1 MGAWGASF
9 SLHGT
14 RWFQESLKLK
24 YVYIAGVEAWW
35 RIEKGQWLA
44 LLAICYVFSSW
55 IKNCPPCIGILACGG
70 QGLLFVWSVSCMQS
84 SWSLALALDPWLC
97 PCNVLG
103 SLPHGP
109 WVLLIDSWSLAFG
122 TYMCHNSADG
132 DENEP
137 LHLIY
142 MHSDLWILK
151 SAPCFIER
159 HVYPIKLSIHWH
171 GAAQD
176 YVLLLWLPLIYIY
189 IYMVKF
195 KIIAR
200 HPTTLGWVDWRFDDD
215 YDGYDTRQHLGGLT
229 GDSMT
234 TTTAMTQLT
243 RQSMLAESNKN
254 PSQSLGNSRSMVVEF
269 DCRMREKDLHQSL

>member
-1 MGAWGASF
+1 MDAVSRLRLLICPRAILLPHHQEKGLGGVVLAGIPVLLWFYIYIYKMGAWGASF

-189 IYMVKF
+189 IYIWWNLK
-195 KIIAR
+195 
-200 HPTTLGWVDWRFDDD
+200 L
-215 YDGYDTRQHLGGLT
+215 
-229 GDSMT
+229 
-234 TTTAMTQLT
+234 
-243 RQSMLAESNKN
+243 
-254 PSQSLGNSRSMVVEF
+254 
-269 DCRMREKDLHQSL
+269 